1 MSDPT
6 RPFLVIYV
14 IWHPDFTEGNAIADS
29 LREHFRRR
37 LYENVAG
44 GTGLS
49 VIYRFAAAP
58 GAAAPLPIDLDDAET
73 TAIVVLADHKL
84 VADQAWTGYIRE
96 LVERTDTAGL
106 GSRVFPVAID
116 AGVLGGLGVGEQALR
131 WDRWTG
137 LLDERCRQLTAEL
150 TYEFCRMLRHYL
162 EHLKHPG
169 EEEEVLDAYLK
180 KVQIFLS
187 HSKHDED
194 GERIAYSIR
203 DRLHRG
209 HGLASFFDVHDI
221 PPGLRFHKV
230 LLQQVRVSA
239 MVAIHTDSYSSREWC
254 RREVI
259 EAKRWNVPL
268 VIANSISDLDE
279 RGFPYLGNVPVVRL
293 EPHGTDRIDF
303 VIGRLLD
310 EVLKDFL
317 WRCRVEL
324 VGGTANPAVIFLP
337 RPPELISLANLPL
350 AAEVPEPV
358 IVYPDPPLSAEEER
372 LFAQVAPKV
381 QLRSLTEWLAGAVR

>member
-1 MSDPT
+1 MDDLT
-6 RPFLVIYV
+6 RPLLVLYI
-14 IWHPDFTEGNAIADS
+14 IWHPDFSEGSAIADA
-29 LREHFRRR
+29 LREHFRRK
-37 LYENVAG
+37 LYENIAG

-49 VIYRFAAAP
+49 VIYRFAYAP
-58 GAAAPLPIDLDDAET
+58 GSTAPLPIDLNEAET
-73 TAIVVLADHKL
+73 TAIVILADPNL
-84 VADQAWTGYIRE
+84 AADPSWTGYVRE
-96 LVERTDTAGL
+96 LVDQTELAGL
-106 GSRVFPVAID
+106 STRVFPVAIES
-116 AGVLGGLGVGEQALR
+116 GVLGGLGVEEQALR
-131 WDRWTG
+131 WDLWTG
-137 LLDERCRQLTAEL
+137 SMEDRRQRLIPEL

-162 EHLKHPG
+162 EHLKHPA
-169 EEEEVLDAYLK
+169 EDELALEAYLK

-187 HSKHDED
+187 HSKHDGD
-194 GERIAYSIR
+194 GEQIANAIR
-203 DRLHRG
+203 SRLHDG

-221 PPGLRFHKV
+221 PAGLRFHKV

-268 VIANSISDLDE
+268 VVANSISEIDE
-279 RGFPYLGNVPVVRL
+279 RSFPYMGNVPVVRL
-293 EPHGTDRIDF
+293 EPHEPDRIDF
-303 VIGRLLD
+303 VISRLLD

-324 VGGTANPAVIFLP
+324 TRGVADQDVIFLP
-337 RPPELISLANLPL
+337 RPPELISLSSLPP
-350 AAEVPEPV
+350 AADVPEPL

-372 LFAQVAPKV
+372 LFAEIAPRV